1 MYQMECISP
10 IYNTISI
17 FPLVDSLFSP
27 SEAAASFRRK
37 CTIVEE
43 EEEASDEDF
52 DTKTPAG
59 KKMCLKKIGQIHM
72 LLYTGLL
79 YSDL

>member
-1 MYQMECISP
+1 MNESKIYICP
-10 IYNTISI
+10 INNICFFLI
-17 FPLVDSLFSP
+17 VDSLFSP

-52 DTKTPAG
+52 DTKTPIG
-59 KKMCLKKIGQIHM
+59 KKCALKK
-72 LLYTGLL
+72 
-79 YSDL
+79 

>member
-59 KKMCLKKIGQIHM
+59 KKKICLKKIGQIHM
-72 LLYTGLL
+72 LLKTGLL
-79 YSDL
+79 F

>member
-1 MYQMECISP
+1 MSISS
-10 IYNTISI
+10 IDTNTIYF
-17 FPLVDSLFSP
+17 FPIVDSLFSP

-59 KKMCLKKIGQIHM
+59 KKKCALKR
-72 LLYTGLL
+72 
-79 YSDL
+79 

>member
-1 MYQMECISP
+1 M
-10 IYNTISI
+10 
-17 FPLVDSLFSP
+17 DSLFSP

-59 KKMCLKKIGQIHM
+59 KKNVP
-72 LLYTGLL
+72 
-79 YSDL
+79 